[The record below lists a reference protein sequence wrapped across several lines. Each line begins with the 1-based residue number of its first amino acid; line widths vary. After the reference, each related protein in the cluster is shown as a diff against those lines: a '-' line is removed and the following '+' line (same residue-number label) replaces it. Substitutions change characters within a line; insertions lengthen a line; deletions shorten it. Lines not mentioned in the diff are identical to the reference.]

1 MIVRTY
7 NGIKKQEQILSI
19 AVCSLLFKPLE
30 VITRDSPPRGDMGTA
45 GFGAVLAHRRP
56 ILDGGFSPDGFGSED
71 GRTGSVLEVAT
82 VDVDDAADVELV
94 SDILSEDGAGT
105 GAGDGS
111 TEVS

>member
-1 MIVRTY
+1 
-7 NGIKKQEQILSI
+7 
-19 AVCSLLFKPLE
+19 
-30 VITRDSPPRGDMGTA
+30 MGTA

-71 GRTGSVLEVAT
+71 GRTGSVLEVTT

-111 TEVS
+111 TEVSWASLIFLFHFTFITPKKLKNTSFN